1 MFISHLEDCTVK
13 WRVSFW
19 VLAACVNGYF
29 AHIQALTSLWFLS
42 LLTPHA
48 LVDLL
53 RRKEVAKEENGFLD
67 GCWLHFSLLCKNSLS
82 IPALSYQTE
91 QPKKLACSQVCK
103 EWASSWGQIL
113 GFWVWKV
120 KILRC
125 TLMPELWSRYS
136 PLTSQVRM
144 RNTTRW
150 LPQRHKVSRTWTA
163 SKKPSHPLVH
173 LLDHHRSLHNQPT
186 VPTGLWQLPPSCT
199 SVCAYTPTCK
209 TLPSIPFS
217 SRRH

>member
-1 MFISHLEDCTVK
+1 MFTSHLEDCTVK

-42 LLTPHA
+42 LFTPHA

-53 RRKEVAKEENGFLD
+53 RREEVADEENGFLD

-82 IPALSYQTE
+82 IPAKATRLSSLRNL
-91 QPKKLACSQVCK
+91 LARRCARSGLSPEVRL
-103 EWASSWGQIL
+103 L

-150 LPQRHKVSRTWTA
+150 LPQRHKVSRTSAA
-163 SKKPSHPLVH
+163 SK
-173 LLDHHRSLHNQPT
+173 N
-186 VPTGLWQLPPSCT
+186 LPIT
-199 SVCAYTPTCK
+199 S
-209 TLPSIPFS
+209 SIC
-217 SRRH
+217 